1 MKLFPRLF
9 LAHLLVILVALGA
22 LLLVAEWTLPG
33 VYQHHVEQMVQ
44 AMGDRGRA
52 LRPDLEAG
60 MRGALTGALLLAL
73 PFAAGAAAVTALLT
87 SRRVVR
93 SVALLGE
100 GSRDLAGGQYARR
113 LPEQGR
119 DELSELARNFNR
131 LAAALERVEQDRVA
145 LIGEVGHEL
154 RTPLAALR
162 GYSEA
167 LLDGV
172 LPPAAVA
179 PAVEREVRFLERL
192 AQDLSLVS
200 RAEAGHVELDLRNV
214 PVQDLLD
221 AARDRFAEAFAA
233 RGVDLRVA
241 RSASWVRADPERA
254 GQVLANLLHNAAR
267 HTPPGGTVRL
277 DVLVGDAQVALT
289 VHDAGPGIAPEHL
302 ERIFERFYRV
312 NEARTRGEGSGVG
325 LTIARALAQRMGG
338 SLNVTSSAAG
348 SVFTFTL
355 PRVTAESRH
364 ADPEQVEPA
373 GL

>member
-9 LAHLLVILVALGA
+9 LAHLLAILVALGA
-22 LLLVAEWTLPG
+22 LLLVAELTLPG
-33 VYQHHVEQMVQ
+33 VYQHHVDQMVQ
-44 AMGDRGRA
+44 AMGDRGRS

-60 MRGALTGALLLAL
+60 MRGALNGALLLAL
-73 PFAAGAAAVTALLT
+73 PFAAGAAAVTALVT

-93 SVALLGE
+93 SVALLGD

-113 LPEQGR
+113 LPESGR
-119 DELSELARNFNR
+119 DELADLARNFNR

-167 LLDGV
+167 LSDGV
-172 LPPAAVA
+172 LTPAAVS
-179 PAVEREVRFLERL
+179 PAIEREVRCLERL

-200 RAEAGHVELDLRNV
+200 RAEAGHVELQVRPL
-214 PVQDLLD
+214 PVQELLD
-221 AARDRFAEAFAA
+221 AARDRFAEVF
-233 RGVDLRVA
+233 VA
-241 RSASWVRADPERA
+241 RDVQLTLPGSPAWVMANPQRA

-267 HTPPGGTVRL
+267 HTPAGGSVRVTVEDAGSGVAVTVR
-277 DVLVGDAQVALT
+277 DT
-289 VHDAGPGIAPEHL
+289 GPGIPPEHL

-325 LTIARALAQRMGG
+325 LTIARALARRMGG
-338 SLNVTSSAAG
+338 DLTVTSGGDGSAFRFVLARAAPG
-348 SVFTFTL
+348 SW
-355 PRVTAESRH
+355 
-364 ADPEQVEPA
+364 PA
-373 GL
+373 RS